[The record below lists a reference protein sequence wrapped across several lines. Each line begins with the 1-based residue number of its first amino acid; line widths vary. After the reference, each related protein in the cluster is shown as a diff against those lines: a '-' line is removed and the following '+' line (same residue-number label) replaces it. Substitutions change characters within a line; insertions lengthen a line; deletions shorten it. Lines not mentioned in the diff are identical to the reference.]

1 MNPLVPLDNTASDLE
16 GTDRITLLVGMSC
29 GHERPECGEKEG
41 ERVLR
46 DRRVLVTSVG
56 DQRY

>member
-1 MNPLVPLDNTASDLE
+1 MNPLVPLDNAASDLE
-16 GTDRITLLVGMSC
+16 EMDRITLLVGRSC
-29 GHERPECGEKEG
+29 GHERPECGGKEG

-56 DQRY
+56 DRRH